1 MVNYRE
7 ILRLASVPENGQR
20 RIAAAVHSSRDTVR
34 SVLAA
39 AQEAGVKWPLD
50 DDVTNAMLRNILF
63 PSKPAAALLHVEPDF
78 QYIHRELAK
87 PGVNLTLL
95 WTEYCNRCEQDKTTP
110 YMYTQFCE
118 RYRHWARI
126 TKATMRIQHKP
137 GDVMQV
143 DWAGNTLE
151 IHDPVTG
158 DVDKGYL
165 FVAVLPCSCYAYVE
179 VCGDM
184 RQETWL
190 LCHVHAYN
198 YFGGVTRLLV
208 PDNLKTGVKSN
219 TRYETILNRSYQEM
233 AEHYDTAIVPAR
245 VRHPKDKA
253 LAEGTVKFAST
264 WILAALRDRKFFS
277 VHEAQKAA
285 AEKLEELNDRPFKK
299 REGSRRTAYLSEE
312 KEFMRPLPKTP
323 YEPAIWTG
331 ELHVGCD
338 YLVSDGVNKYSV
350 PFDLIGEKVVLRL
363 TRNTVDVFYRGDRV
377 AIHMRERS
385 PQREPIVKPEHMPKE
400 HRKYLAYNT
409 DDFSEWGSS
418 VGKNTS
424 AVVQYFLTSSKEP
437 EQGFKACASV
447 RKLEERYGAKRLEN
461 ACARLLAFSSSPS
474 VRVLNTILKNGQ
486 DKLPQPEKAQSKKE
500 PATHTQHGF
509 TRGAEYFRKGGASR

>member
-1 MVNYRE
+1 MVDYRE

-20 RIAAAVHSSRDTVR
+20 RIAVAVHSSRDTVR
-34 SVLAA
+34 TVLAA
-39 AQEAGVKWPLD
+39 AKEAGVTWPQD
-50 DDVTNAMLRNILF
+50 DDVTNAMLRNVLF
-63 PSKPAAALLHVEPDF
+63 PDRHVATPQHVEPDF

-95 WTEYCNRCEQDKTTP
+95 WTEYCHRCEQDKTTP

-118 RYRHWARI
+118 RYRHWARL

-158 DVDKGYL
+158 EVDKGYL

-184 RQETWL
+184 QQESWL

-219 TRYETILNRSYQEM
+219 TRYETTLNRSYQEM
-233 AEHYDTAIVPAR
+233 AEHYDTAIVPTR

-264 WILAALRDRKFFS
+264 WILAALRDQKFFS

-285 AEKLEELNDRPFKK
+285 AEKLEELNERPFKK
-299 REGSRRTAYLSEE
+299 RHGSRREAYLAEE

-331 ELHVGCD
+331 ELHVGND

-377 AIHMRERS
+377 AMHMRS
-385 PQREPIVKPEHMPKE
+385 KNAQRESIVKPEHMPKE
-400 HRKYLAYNT
+400 HRSYLAYNA
-409 DDFSEWGSS
+409 DDFSEWGASIGES
-418 VGKNTS
+418 TS
-424 AVVQYFLTSSKEP
+424 AVVQYFLSSGKEP
-437 EQGFKACASV
+437 EQGFKACASM

-461 ACARLLAFSSSPS
+461 ACGRLLAFSSSPS

-486 DKLPQPEKAQSKKE
+486 DKLPQPEKVQSKKE
-500 PATHTQHGF
+500 PATRTQHGF

>member
-1 MVNYRE
+1 M
-7 ILRLASVPENGQR
+7 
-20 RIAAAVHSSRDTVR
+20 
-34 SVLAA
+34 
-39 AQEAGVKWPLD
+39 
-50 DDVTNAMLRNILF
+50 
-63 PSKPAAALLHVEPDF
+63 LHVEPDF

-179 VCGDM
+179 VCADM

-219 TRYETILNRSYQEM
+219 TRYETILNRSY
-233 AEHYDTAIVPAR
+233 
-245 VRHPKDKA
+245 
-253 LAEGTVKFAST
+253 
-264 WILAALRDRKFFS
+264 
-277 VHEAQKAA
+277 
-285 AEKLEELNDRPFKK
+285 RP
-299 REGSRRTAYLSEE
+299 
-312 KEFMRPLPKTP
+312 
-323 YEPAIWTG
+323 
-331 ELHVGCD
+331 
-338 YLVSDGVNKYSV
+338 
-350 PFDLIGEKVVLRL
+350 
-363 TRNTVDVFYRGDRV
+363 
-377 AIHMRERS
+377 
-385 PQREPIVKPEHMPKE
+385 
-400 HRKYLAYNT
+400 
-409 DDFSEWGSS
+409 
-418 VGKNTS
+418 TS
-424 AVVQYFLTSSKEP
+424 
-437 EQGFKACASV
+437 
-447 RKLEERYGAKRLEN
+447 
-461 ACARLLAFSSSPS
+461 
-474 VRVLNTILKNGQ
+474 
-486 DKLPQPEKAQSKKE
+486 
-500 PATHTQHGF
+500 
-509 TRGAEYFRKGGASR
+509 

>member
-1 MVNYRE
+1 MVDYRE
-7 ILRLASVPENGQR
+7 ILRLASIPENGQR
-20 RIAAAVHSSRDTVR
+20 RIAAIVHSSRDTVR

-39 AQEAGVKWPLD
+39 AKEAGVQWPLD

-179 VCGDM
+179 VCADM

-285 AEKLEELNDRPFKK
+285 AEKL
-299 REGSRRTAYLSEE
+299 
-312 KEFMRPLPKTP
+312 
-323 YEPAIWTG
+323 
-331 ELHVGCD
+331 
-338 YLVSDGVNKYSV
+338 
-350 PFDLIGEKVVLRL
+350 
-363 TRNTVDVFYRGDRV
+363 
-377 AIHMRERS
+377 
-385 PQREPIVKPEHMPKE
+385 
-400 HRKYLAYNT
+400 
-409 DDFSEWGSS
+409 
-418 VGKNTS
+418 
-424 AVVQYFLTSSKEP
+424 
-437 EQGFKACASV
+437 
-447 RKLEERYGAKRLEN
+447 
-461 ACARLLAFSSSPS
+461 
-474 VRVLNTILKNGQ
+474 
-486 DKLPQPEKAQSKKE
+486 
-500 PATHTQHGF
+500 
-509 TRGAEYFRKGGASR
+509 